1 MITDDASVPPP
12 GADVV
17 LVINPDARDGTPARH
32 IHIRAG
38 PSQDFYVHGLSTF
51 YEYGEIIVSDP
62 VPIDSWS
69 AYLETQRGLDST
81 AEFDSSDDPS
91 IREHALKGFALLS
104 TGRPGYD
111 EKQPDTSAYSTMV
124 LMILPAYV
132 YAIAFVRFL
141 LNLAGC
147 TYDVLLTAYDAFQR
161 TAYVYKFLQAAC
173 YYGRRTFD
181 VLLQVSYASALAI
194 FRFLLNLA
202 GCTYAILPTAEA
214 TFFHAL
220 AFYRL
225 LLNLVGSLY
234 ACLSVTFWNLVHY
247 IKFLNRLRLHY
258 FKATKL
264 VHPVVHAVA
273 PLVNFWHTVRSGQN
287 ASWPASFKWSDN
299 ILPPAPRLVP
309 PSGFPVRCSLSYPHG
324 GSQWSMGGQLSDGF
338 GGSYTERVEGIS
350 SVLADQV
357 VSTPLIFQVLLYL
370 HGRFKFSASMAWWTW
385 FRWYKSLCCVLIF
398 VLMRMDL
405 VNIGLMRIGLLGG

>member
-1 MITDDASVPPP
+1 MLPTEMITDDASVPPP

-181 VLLQVSYASALAI
+181 VLLQVSYASALA
-194 FRFLLNLA
+194 FFKVCLHLVSSLLA
-202 GCTYAILPTAEA
+202 Y
-214 TFFHAL
+214 
-220 AFYRL
+220 
-225 LLNLVGSLY
+225 
-234 ACLSVTFWNLVHY
+234 LSVIIWTLVHY
-247 IKFLNRLRLHY
+247 IKFQTRRLQLHT
-258 FKATKL
+258 FKAAAL
-264 VHPVVHAVA
+264 VPPMVYAVA
-273 PLVNFWHTVRSGQN
+273 PPVNIWHPVPSGQN
-287 ASWPASFKWSDN
+287 DCLPASFERCDT
-299 ILPPAPRLVP
+299 LPNALRLLP
-309 PSGFPVRCSLSYPHG
+309 PSGPAPPGSTSYP
-324 GSQWSMGGQLSDGF
+324 F
-338 GGSYTERVEGIS
+338 GG
-350 SVLADQV
+350 
-357 VSTPLIFQVLLYL
+357 
-370 HGRFKFSASMAWWTW
+370 FKFSNGWIEMAWWTW
-385 FRWYKSLCCVLIF
+385 FRWYKVY
-398 VLMRMDL
+398 V
-405 VNIGLMRIGLLGG
+405 VV